1 MAFATVNNREYFQNN
16 THKSSANRAYQ
27 VRLTPFR
34 SRLELLS
41 QIGLHRIEVNLLRT
55 ATSTDTYTTAAAICS
70 VGQNQQLNAGWT
82 YRLHGVHA
90 GVNCVLQDWFKTGCG
105 GKDL

>member
-1 MAFATVNNREYFQNN
+1 MVAFATVNNREYFQNN

-27 VRLTPFR
+27 VKWTP
-34 SRLELLS
+34 
-41 QIGLHRIEVNLLRT
+41 IEVNLLRT
-55 ATSTDTYTTAAAICS
+55 ATSTDTYATAATICS

-82 YRLHGVHA
+82 YRLDGVHA